1 MQGIGR
7 GTKPKRKSKAAV
19 PKPPRGSGLNPSG
32 QPSSNQLNIAS
43 EQLRIPDRMFDPYSD
58 GTGGWQRAYLGKH
71 SAISM
76 LRALDTNIQ
85 SDDHTTPQFN
95 IDEDGNFDVDAL
107 YGRAAGQMVPLQP
120 EASTSSLPRSARDT
134 SDGGV
139 QLVPAFRPTNPTMMQ
154 RGEIPA
160 GDVVHVII
168 LNSFV
173 EYHTDDLIDYRACE
187 NSTTRDA
194 AGFDAV
200 DAVHYSAGATFD
212 CRCTKARSGN
222 RDTSCG

>member
-58 GTGGWQRAYLGKH
+58 GTGGWQRAYLGEH

-76 LRALDTNIQ
+76 LRALDTNN
-85 SDDHTTPQFN
+85 SLDDHTPPQFN

-107 YGRAAGQMVPLQP
+107 YGRAAGQMVPPQP
-120 EASTSSLPRSARDT
+120 EASGSSLPRSARDT
-134 SDGGV
+134 ADGGV
-139 QLVPAFRPTNPTMMQ
+139 QLIPAFRPTNPSMMR

-168 LNSFV
+168 QFFFV
-173 EYHTDDLIDYRACE
+173 ECHTDDLIDHRACE

-194 AGFDAV
+194 AGLDAV
-200 DAVHYSAGATFD
+200 DAVHHSTVVIFD
-212 CRCTKARSGN
+212 CRCTTCSGN
-222 RDTSCG
+222 